1 MKKII
6 PAVIAMV
13 TGIAISAF
21 SLSPV
26 QEGTRLAK
34 KNDSQPKFEKVKA
47 DIIIKIYGKDGRLK
61 FRKKM
66 IIAQYT
72 EHLGTHREKENS
84 ISYFKEPADD
94 RGNSY
99 LAFDYKKKEDVKYVY
114 LKGIRKAKKVAGA
127 SNKLSFF
134 GSDFYN
140 CDMGFPDFNEYTY
153 RFIGK
158 KKLPFKGKMFECM
171 MVEARPKTA
180 RIKNENG
187 YGKKISYF
195 INVNNRSM
203 LTLRL
208 EYFNEKMEKIKV
220 LSLKSFVAKKNK
232 KGVTVFYT
240 TGLEMKN
247 VQRGS
252 RTELNFR
259 NLKVEGRANVRT
271 DIFSEQYLSRRWW

>member
-6 PAVIAMV
+6 PVAVTMI
-13 TGIAISAF
+13 TGIAIAAY

-47 DIIIKIYGKDGRLK
+47 DIFIKIYGRDGRIK

-66 IIAQYT
+66 IIAQFV
-72 EHLGTHREKENS
+72 ENLGTPRQKENS

-99 LAFDYKKKEDVKYVY
+99 LAFDYKNREDIKYVY

-127 SNKLSFF
+127 SKKLSFF
-134 GSDFYN
+134 GSDFAN
-140 CDMGFPDFNEYTY
+140 NDMGFPDYNDFKY

-158 KKLPFKGKMFECM
+158 KKLRFKGKMFECS
-171 MVEARPKTA
+171 MVEARPKTK
-180 RIKNENG
+180 RIMNENG

-220 LSLKSFVAKKNK
+220 LSLKSFIAKKNK
-232 KGVTVFYT
+232 KGIRVFYT

-247 VQRGS
+247 IQRGS
-252 RTELNFR
+252 RTELFIR
-259 NLKVEGRANVRT
+259 NIKVEGAANIRT
-271 DIFSEQYLSRRWW
+271 DIFSEQYLSRKWW